1 MLSPRIE
8 MISKNEFPTL
18 SKETTTENRAIRLST
33 DLVGA
38 VETSGRS
45 RVNFRVADKTTT
57 MGDIDTLSSTLRCK
71 SC

>member
-38 VETSGRS
+38 VETSGQEYGE
-45 RVNFRVADKTTT
+45 FQ
-57 MGDIDTLSSTLRCK
+57 SS
-71 SC
+71 